1 MGQTHFFEEKYN
13 VGRTETNI
21 QTVQTSM
28 ALKLS
33 MKQIRTQTTIIIHT
47 KVRHAD
53 TQILLWRSTVKH
65 YRLHNKDNHALPLP
79 RRIIN
84 YQELW
89 CKNLLELLVK

>member
-1 MGQTHFFEEKYN
+1 MSAEQRQTYRQYK
-13 VGRTETNI
+13 
-21 QTVQTSM
+21 QSM